1 MTSRIIET
9 GENFRTTIR
18 GLASYVNARTL
29 SAGLVAAI
37 FGCSGPALIVLDGA
51 VAARLSEGQSVAWL
65 LAIYGIGGLIS
76 LVLALRY
83 RQPIN
88 GAYSI
93 PGAAMVAASLAVYPF
108 NEAVGAFIMSG
119 IIVLGLGLSG
129 LIGRIMR
136 WLPQPVVMA
145 MIAGALIRFLI
156 GVVWAAEDMPLIVG
170 AAIVAFLIA
179 MRLRSSVPPVLA
191 ALIAGLATA
200 VLSGSLGAAPAS
212 FAYVLPEF
220 TSPAFSLDAF
230 LGISIP
236 LALLVI
242 GAENAQAT
250 GVLMAEGYRPPVNA
264 MTVASGLGGIAAGFL
279 GGHNANIAG
288 PMTAICASEQA
299 GEDREGRYAATVVN
313 GVLFAAFGLAAGL
326 AVPVIL
332 MLPKA
337 LIGAVAGLAMVG
349 VVLTAFQSAFSKAAG
364 HQTAAMVALA
374 VAMSNV
380 TLLGISAP
388 FWSLVAG
395 SLVAV
400 VLTPDGMAS
409 RGRQA
414 PESV

>member
-1 MTSRIIET
+1 MGREIIET
-9 GENFRTTIR
+9 GENFQKTVS
-18 GLASYVNARTL
+18 GLGGHLNLRTL

-51 VAARLSEGQSVAWL
+51 AAARLSEGQAVAWL
-65 LAIYGIGGLIS
+65 LAIYGVGGLIS

-108 NEAVGAFIMSG
+108 GEAIGAFVLSG
-119 IIVLGLGLSG
+119 VIVLLLGLSG

-136 WLPQPVVMA
+136 WLPHPVVMA

-156 GVVWAAEDMPLIVG
+156 GVVKAAEDMPLIAG
-170 AAIVAFLIA
+170 AAILAFIVA

-191 ALIAGLATA
+191 ALVAGLAAA
-200 VLSGSLGAAPAS
+200 VLTGSLGDAPAS
-212 FAYVLPEF
+212 FAYVLPEL
-220 TSPAFSLDAF
+220 TPPAFSLDAF
-230 LGISIP
+230 FGISVP

-288 PMTAICASEQA
+288 PMTAICASDLA
-299 GEDREGRYAATVVN
+299 GEDREGRYAATVIN
-313 GVLFAAFGLAAGL
+313 GVLFAGFGLAAGF
-326 AVPVIL
+326 AVPVL
-332 MLPKA
+332 MMLPKP
-337 LIGAVAGLAMVG
+337 LIGAVAGLAMIG
-349 VVLTAFQSAFSKAAG
+349 VVLTAFQNAFSKHEG
-364 HQTAAMVALA
+364 HQTAAMVALV
-374 VAMSNV
+374 VAMSNI
-380 TLLGISAP
+380 TLFGISAP

-400 VLTPDGMAS
+400 ALAP
-409 RGRQA
+409 QA
-414 PESV
+414 PATGRRQTAESA